1 MNLPAAQSRHTVIPA
16 YEYAPAGQSV
26 QKLELGNPCPVP
38 YFPVKQLAHV
48 TPALAPDAV
57 EYVPCWQFWQ
67 AEDRL
72 APVPVWYVPAW
83 QEAHWLLL
91 ETAWP
96 VE

>member
-1 MNLPAAQSRHTVIPA
+1 M
-16 YEYAPAGQSV
+16 
-26 QKLELGNPCPVP
+26 QKLELAIPCPVP
-38 YFPVKQLAHV
+38 YFPTQQLAHV
-48 TPALAPDAV
+48 SPPLAPDAV
-57 EYVPCWQFWQ
+57 EYVPDWQFWQ

>member
-1 MNLPAAQSRHTVIPA
+1 
-16 YEYAPAGQSV
+16 
-26 QKLELGNPCPVP
+26 
-38 YFPVKQLAHV
+38 LAHV